1 MGRHPWKW
9 AQTQAREAAPHRRS
23 RTLMG
28 VEYRAAEQAIM
39 ARGVEWDFDPT
50 LDRIAAL
57 MEILGDPQKAYPV
70 IHVAGTNGKT
80 STARMIESLLRERNL
95 RVGRY
100 TSPHLTSVRERIAVD
115 GEPLSED
122 RFTEVYQDIEP
133 YLELIDGK
141 VGRLSFFEVLTA
153 MAFAAFAD
161 TPVDVAVIET
171 GMGGTWDATNVADG
185 TIAVITPIS
194 LDHTEYLGP
203 DVATIAGE
211 KAGIIKP
218 GATTVLAQQP
228 LDAAEVLM
236 RRVAEVGAVVA
247 REGLEFGV
255 LNRDL
260 ALGGQ
265 MLGLKGLKGVY
276 EEVFLPLYGAYQAAN
291 AVSALAAVEALT
303 AGDEPLG
310 DELVRQAFAQA
321 SSPGRL
327 EIVRRGPT
335 VVLDAAH
342 NPGGMEATVD
352 AVTEAFG
359 FTRLIAVVA
368 AMGDKDVDAL
378 LELLEPIVEELVVTR
393 NSSPRSMTAED
404 LAARAESVFG
414 ADRVHEVER
423 LDDAIDTAIGL
434 ADQGDEIGSGV
445 LITGSVVTVGEA
457 RLLLKGEE
465 R

>member
-1 MGRHPWKW
+1 MV
-9 AQTQAREAAPHRRS
+9 
-23 RTLMG
+23 

-39 ARGVEWDFDPT
+39 ARGVEWNFDPT

-57 MEILGDPQKAYPV
+57 MELLGDPQKAYPV

-115 GEPLSED
+115 GEPLSEE

-185 TIAVITPIS
+185 TITVITPIS
-194 LDHTEYLGP
+194 LDHTDYLGP

-276 EEVFLPLYGAYQAAN
+276 EEVFLPLYGAHQAAN

-342 NPGGMEATVD
+342 NPAGMEATVD

-359 FTRLIAVVA
+359 FTRLVAVVA
-368 AMGDKDVDAL
+368 VMGDKDVDAL

-393 NSSPRSMTAED
+393 NSSPRSMTAGD
-404 LAARAESVFG
+404 LTARAESVFG
-414 ADRVHEVER
+414 SDRVHEVER

-434 ADQGDEIGSGV
+434 ADQGDEVGSGV

-457 RLLLKGEE
+457 RLLLKGEA